1 MSRLAAWLPL
11 LILLAWAAPAPA
23 QGIFAKKPKV
33 NPTQRVPE
41 LIITLKTDTDE
52 RKRSQ
57 AAEELR
63 DYDVA
68 TFTEIVPVLVDVLLH
83 DKKLNV
89 RLEALGSLMKIRPV
103 TNLAGHAIEK
113 AAADDESWRVRL
125 QAKTSLPKYH
135 LAGYTSKKSDP
146 APAKKKPTDEP
157 PITTAPP
164 APPQTPPVI
173 NSFPRPLP
181 PGNVT
186 PPAAPKTS
194 PSTQQGPALFP

>member
-1 MSRLAAWLPL
+1 MNRLAAWLPL
-11 LILLAWAAPAPA
+11 LILLAWVAPTPA

-41 LIITLKTDTDE
+41 LILTVKTDTDE
-52 RKRSQ
+52 RKR
-57 AAEELR
+57 AHAVEELR
-63 DYDVA
+63 DYDAA

-89 RLEALGSLMKIRPV
+89 RLEALGSLTKIRPV
-103 TNLAGHAIEK
+103 TSMAGHAIEK

-135 LAGYTSKKSDP
+135 LAGYTKKIDP
-146 APAKKKPTDEP
+146 APTKKKPTDEP
-157 PITTAPP
+157 PVTASPQPVPP
-164 APPQTPPVI
+164 TPPVV

-181 PGNVT
+181 PGDIT
-186 PPAAPKTS
+186 PPAAPKAA
-194 PSTQQGPALFP
+194 PPTQQGPALFP